1 MIFKELGLLNFGKF
15 EDKKIELQDGIN
27 LIYGVNEGGKSTIT
41 NFIDGIFY
49 GFSRDSLARK
59 VRDEL
64 FEKSRPWTSNLYR
77 GYIILNDGE
86 EDYRISRDFD
96 KDEVSILNLNT
107 GEDLSNDE
115 RNFLYSRISQP
126 GVIFFELNRKIYK
139 SSFYLEQRLSQLES
153 DASDELQARINN
165 FSISEDE
172 NLDLTKVIEK
182 MEEDLYNLG
191 TKRRKSSEI
200 GRLSDELDKI
210 SKDKANFISLKET
223 YKNSIEN
230 YKLSKDKLKN
240 LEYKLKGRKL
250 FELETL
256 KAKLKECQTNDSNG
270 ENDYKLSELERAIE
284 INKELGIYS
293 SRLDDL
299 LSTEQENFEV
309 DLDLE
314 EDYKRYKEINREI
327 QVLNENNYS
336 KEMEIISWDIK
347 NLEREI
353 FKYILKFMSSM
364 IIGGAVIFIS
374 LYFKKYLISI
384 VSILFFTYSYFRIV
398 KFRENKDLLNRLK
411 NKYQDYRIKS
421 QEKTLIKKE
430 FDKEILEILNKYGA
444 RDKKELSELFDS
456 KLQENFK
463 NISRN
468 EYTREL
474 MEKNSLEIE
483 DTKKKI
489 LEHEEDLENIFNK
502 YGVQNIKDLKTLF
515 HYKKDDNRISEYK
528 YRIEKLEKENLSGD
542 LYKEENIEEIQ
553 EKIDK
558 EKNNI
563 LNLEGSLKTLDES
576 LEKLRVLDERSCEIT
591 EKLEKLEYKKELL
604 ELSIEKMEDFVKS
617 KRKNTLP
624 LLKKEISQYLSS
636 MTHGKYEEILIDD
649 TFGIRVYDKDIEDY
663 VDLDSLSMGTIDQI
677 YLAFR
682 LSISKI
688 ISDKEIPLVLDS
700 HFDSYD
706 DKRLK
711 ESLKMLESQQQV
723 LIFTS
728 TNREKE
734 ILDKNNMTYKLIKI
748 WGVYDIRNWRSSL
761 RLHTRKTHEYFW
773 RQLGKSWRK
782 NNWKLEKSRK
792 RRWLSSFARRYFLG
806 S

>member
-64 FEKSRPWTSNLYR
+64 FEKSRPWSSNLYR

-115 RNFLYSRISQP
+115 RNFLYSRIPQP

-139 SSFYLEQRLSQLES
+139 SSFYLGQRLSQLED
-153 DASDELQARINN
+153 DASDELKTRINN

-200 GRLSDELDKI
+200 GRFYDELEKI
-210 SKDKANFISLKET
+210 SKDKANFISFKET
-223 YKNSIEN
+223 YKNSIED

-250 FELETL
+250 FEIETL
-256 KAKLKECQTNDSNG
+256 KAKLKECQTNESNG

-299 LSTEQENFEV
+299 LSTEQKNFEV

-398 KFRENKDLLNRLK
+398 KFRENKDLLNRLN

-430 FDKEILEILNKYGA
+430 FDKEISEILNKYGA

-502 YGVQNIKDLKTLF
+502 YGVQNIKGLKTLF

-617 KRKNTLP
+617 KRKNTFP
-624 LLKKEISQYLSS
+624 LLKKEISQYLSC

-649 TFGIRVYDKDIEDY
+649 TFGIRVYDKDIEDF
-663 VDLDSLSMGTIDQI
+663 VDLDSLSLGTIDQI

-700 HFDSYD
+700 HFDAYD

-734 ILDKNNMTYKLIKI
+734 ILDKNNMAYNLIKI

-761 RLHTRKTHEYFW
+761 RLHKRKTHEYFW
-773 RQLGKSWRK
+773 R
-782 NNWKLEKSRK
+782 
-792 RRWLSSFARRYFLG
+792 
-806 S
+806 

>member
-64 FEKSRPWTSNLYR
+64 FEKSRPWSSNLYR

-115 RNFLYSRISQP
+115 RNFLYSRIPQP

-139 SSFYLEQRLSQLES
+139 SSFYLGQRLSQLED
-153 DASDELQARINN
+153 DASDELQTRINN

-200 GRLSDELDKI
+200 GRFYDELEKI

-223 YKNSIEN
+223 YKNSIED

-256 KAKLKECQTNDSNG
+256 KAKLKECQTNESNG

-314 EDYKRYKEINREI
+314 GDYKRYKEINREI

-353 FKYILKFMSSM
+353 FKYILKFMSS
-364 IIGGAVIFIS
+364 IIVGGAVIFIS
-374 LYFKKYLISI
+374 LYFKKYFISI

-398 KFRENKDLLNRLK
+398 KFMENKDLLNRLK

-430 FDKEILEILNKYGA
+430 FDKEISEILNKYGA

-456 KLQENFK
+456 KLEENFK

-489 LEHEEDLENIFNK
+489 LEHEEDLKNIFNK

-515 HYKKDDNRISEYK
+515 HYKKDDNRVSEYK

-542 LYKEENIEEIQ
+542 LYKEENIEVIQ

-576 LEKLRVLDERSCEIT
+576 LEKLRVLDERSCELT

-617 KRKNTLP
+617 KRKDTLP

-706 DKRLK
+706 DKRLS

-728 TNREKE
+728 TKREKE

-761 RLHTRKTHEYFW
+761 RLHKRKTHEYFW
-773 RQLGKSWRK
+773 R
-782 NNWKLEKSRK
+782 
-792 RRWLSSFARRYFLG
+792 
-806 S
+806 

>member
-64 FEKSRPWTSNLYR
+64 FEKSRPWSSNLYR

-115 RNFLYSRISQP
+115 RNFLYSRIPQP

-139 SSFYLEQRLSQLES
+139 SSFYLGQRLSQLED
-153 DASDELQARINN
+153 DASDELKTRINN

-200 GRLSDELDKI
+200 GRFYDELEKI
-210 SKDKANFISLKET
+210 SKDKANFISFKET
-223 YKNSIEN
+223 YKNSIED

-256 KAKLKECQTNDSNG
+256 KAKLKECQTNESNG

-299 LSTEQENFEV
+299 LSTEQKNFEV

-384 VSILFFTYSYFRIV
+384 GSILFFTYSYFRIV

-430 FDKEILEILNKYGA
+430 FDKEISEILNKYGA

-489 LEHEEDLENIFNK
+489 LEHEENLENIFNK
-502 YGVQNIKDLKTLF
+502 YGVQNIKGLKTLF

-617 KRKNTLP
+617 KRKNTFP
-624 LLKKEISQYLSS
+624 LLKKEISQYLSC

-649 TFGIRVYDKDIEDY
+649 TFGIRVYDKDIEDF
-663 VDLDSLSMGTIDQI
+663 VDLDSLSLGTIDQI

-700 HFDSYD
+700 HFDAYD

-734 ILDKNNMTYKLIKI
+734 ILDKNNMAYNLIKI

-761 RLHTRKTHEYFW
+761 RLHKRKTHEYFW
-773 RQLGKSWRK
+773 R
-782 NNWKLEKSRK
+782 
-792 RRWLSSFARRYFLG
+792 
-806 S
+806 

>member
-115 RNFLYSRISQP
+115 RNFLYSRIPQP

-139 SSFYLEQRLSQLES
+139 SSFYLGQRLSHLES
-153 DASDELQARINN
+153 DASDELKTRINN
-165 FSISEDE
+165 FSVSEDE
-172 NLDLTKVIEK
+172 NLDLNKVIEK

-200 GRLSDELDKI
+200 GRFYDELEKI

-223 YKNSIEN
+223 YKNSIED
-230 YKLSKDKLKN
+230 YKLSKEKLKN

-250 FELETL
+250 FELEIL
-256 KAKLKECQTNDSNG
+256 KAKLKECQTNESNG

-314 EDYKRYKEINREI
+314 EDYKMYKEINREI

-374 LYFKKYLISI
+374 LHFKKYLISI

-430 FDKEILEILNKYGA
+430 FDKEISEILNKYGA
-444 RDKKELSELFDS
+444 RDKKELSELFDL

-463 NISRN
+463 NISKN

-474 MEKNSLEIE
+474 MKKNSLEIE

-528 YRIEKLEKENLSGD
+528 YRIEKLEKENLSGE

-576 LEKLRVLDERSCEIT
+576 LEKLRVLDERSCELT

-624 LLKKEISQYLSS
+624 LLKKEISQYLSY

-748 WGVYDIRNWRSSL
+748 
-761 RLHTRKTHEYFW
+761 
-773 RQLGKSWRK
+773 
-782 NNWKLEKSRK
+782 
-792 RRWLSSFARRYFLG
+792 
-806 S
+806 

>member
-41 NFIDGIFY
+41 SFIDGIFY

-115 RNFLYSRISQP
+115 RNFLYSRIPQP

-139 SSFYLEQRLSQLES
+139 TSFYLGQRLSQLED

-256 KAKLKECQTNDSNG
+256 KAKLKECQTNESNG

-682 LSISKI
+682 ISISKI

-734 ILDKNNMTYKLIKI
+734 ILDKNNMTYNLIKI
-748 WGVYDIRNWRSSL
+748 
-761 RLHTRKTHEYFW
+761 
-773 RQLGKSWRK
+773 
-782 NNWKLEKSRK
+782 
-792 RRWLSSFARRYFLG
+792 
-806 S
+806 

>member
-115 RNFLYSRISQP
+115 RNFLYSRIPQP

-139 SSFYLEQRLSQLES
+139 SSFYLGQRLSHLES
-153 DASDELQARINN
+153 DASDELKTRINN
-165 FSISEDE
+165 FSVSEDE
-172 NLDLTKVIEK
+172 NLDLNKVIEK

-200 GRLSDELDKI
+200 GRFYDELEKI

-223 YKNSIEN
+223 YKNSIED
-230 YKLSKDKLKN
+230 YKLSKEKLKN
-240 LEYKLKGRKL
+240 IEYKLKGRKL
-250 FELETL
+250 FELEIL
-256 KAKLKECQTNDSNG
+256 KAKLKECQTNESNG

-314 EDYKRYKEINREI
+314 EDYKMYKEINREI

-374 LYFKKYLISI
+374 LHFKKYLISI

-430 FDKEILEILNKYGA
+430 FDKEISEILNKYGA
-444 RDKKELSELFDS
+444 RDKKELSELFDL

-463 NISRN
+463 NISKN

-474 MEKNSLEIE
+474 MKKNSLEIE

-528 YRIEKLEKENLSGD
+528 YRIEKLEKENLSGE

-576 LEKLRVLDERSCEIT
+576 LEKLRVLDERSCELT

-624 LLKKEISQYLSS
+624 LLKKEISQYLSC

-761 RLHTRKTHEYFW
+761 RLHKRKTHEYFW
-773 RQLGKSWRK
+773 R
-782 NNWKLEKSRK
+782 
-792 RRWLSSFARRYFLG
+792 
-806 S
+806 

>member
-1 MIFKELGLLNFGKF
+1 MMFKELGLLNFGKF

-115 RNFLYSRISQP
+115 RNFLYSRIPQP

-139 SSFYLEQRLSQLES
+139 SSFYLGQRLSQLED

-200 GRLSDELDKI
+200 GRFYDELEKI
-210 SKDKANFISLKET
+210 SKNKANFISLKET
-223 YKNSIEN
+223 YKNSIED

-256 KAKLKECQTNDSNG
+256 KAKLKECQTNESNG

-299 LSTEQENFEV
+299 LSNEQENFEV

-430 FDKEILEILNKYGA
+430 FDKEISEILNKYGA

-489 LEHEEDLENIFNK
+489 IEHEEDLENIFNK

-528 YRIEKLEKENLSGD
+528 YRIEKLEKENLSGE

-576 LEKLRVLDERSCEIT
+576 LEKLRVLDERSCELT

-617 KRKNTLP
+617 KRKDTLP

-636 MTHGKYEEILIDD
+636 MTNGKYEEILIDD

-663 VDLDSLSMGTIDQI
+663 VDLDSLSIGTIDQI

-748 WGVYDIRNWRSSL
+748 
-761 RLHTRKTHEYFW
+761 
-773 RQLGKSWRK
+773 
-782 NNWKLEKSRK
+782 
-792 RRWLSSFARRYFLG
+792 
-806 S
+806 

>member
-41 NFIDGIFY
+41 NFIDGVLY

-77 GYIILNDGE
+77 GYIILNDSE

-115 RNFLYSRISQP
+115 RNFLYSRIPQP

-139 SSFYLEQRLSQLES
+139 SSFYLGQRLSQLED
-153 DASDELQARINN
+153 DASDELKTRINN

-200 GRLSDELDKI
+200 GRFYDELEKI
-210 SKDKANFISLKET
+210 SKNKANFISLKET
-223 YKNSIEN
+223 YKNSIED

-256 KAKLKECQTNDSNG
+256 KAKLKECQTNESNG

-353 FKYILKFMSSM
+353 FKYVLKFMSSM

-384 VSILFFTYSYFRIV
+384 LSILFFTYSYFRIV

-430 FDKEILEILNKYGA
+430 FDKEISEILNKYGA

-463 NISRN
+463 NISKN
-468 EYTREL
+468 EYTKEL

-489 LEHEEDLENIFNK
+489 FEHEEDLENIFNK

-528 YRIEKLEKENLSGD
+528 YRIEKLEKENLSGE

-576 LEKLRVLDERSCEIT
+576 LEKLRVLDERSCELT

-624 LLKKEISQYLSS
+624 LLKKKISQYLSC

-728 TNREKE
+728 TNREIE
-734 ILDKNNMTYKLIKI
+734 ILDKNNMTYNLIKI
-748 WGVYDIRNWRSSL
+748 
-761 RLHTRKTHEYFW
+761 
-773 RQLGKSWRK
+773 
-782 NNWKLEKSRK
+782 
-792 RRWLSSFARRYFLG
+792 
-806 S
+806 

>member
-27 LIYGVNEGGKSTIT
+27 LIYGLNEGGKSTIT

-107 GEDLSNDE
+107 GEDLSKDE
-115 RNFLYSRISQP
+115 RNFLYSRIPQP

-139 SSFYLEQRLSQLES
+139 SSFYLGQRLSQLES
-153 DASDELQARINN
+153 DASDELKTRINN
-165 FSISEDE
+165 FSVSEDE
-172 NLDLTKVIEK
+172 NLDLNKVIEK

-200 GRLSDELDKI
+200 GRFYDELEKI

-223 YKNSIEN
+223 YKNSIED

-256 KAKLKECQTNDSNG
+256 KAKLKECQTNESNG

-430 FDKEILEILNKYGA
+430 FDKEISEILNKYGA

-502 YGVQNIKDLKTLF
+502 YGVQNIKDLKILF

-542 LYKEENIEEIQ
+542 LYKEENIGVIQ

-563 LNLEGSLKTLDES
+563 LNLEGSLKTLEES

-624 LLKKEISQYLSS
+624 LLKKEISQYLSC
-636 MTHGKYEEILIDD
+636 MTHEKYEEILIDD

-706 DKRLK
+706 DKRLS

-734 ILDKNNMTYKLIKI
+734 ILDKNNMTYNLIKI
-748 WGVYDIRNWRSSL
+748 
-761 RLHTRKTHEYFW
+761 
-773 RQLGKSWRK
+773 
-782 NNWKLEKSRK
+782 
-792 RRWLSSFARRYFLG
+792 
-806 S
+806 

>member
-107 GEDLSNDE
+107 GEDLSKDE
-115 RNFLYSRISQP
+115 RNFLYSRIPQP

-139 SSFYLEQRLSQLES
+139 SSFYLGQRLSQFED

-200 GRLSDELDKI
+200 GRLYDELEKI

-223 YKNSIEN
+223 YKNSIED

-256 KAKLKECQTNDSNG
+256 KAKLKECQTNESKG

-374 LYFKKYLISI
+374 LYFKKYFISI

-430 FDKEILEILNKYGA
+430 FDKEISEILNKYGA
-444 RDKKELSELFDS
+444 RDKKELNELFDS

-468 EYTREL
+468 EYTKEL

-515 HYKKDDNRISEYK
+515 HYKKDNNRISEYK
-528 YRIEKLEKENLSGD
+528 YRIEKLEKENLSGN

-563 LNLEGSLKTLDES
+563 LNLEGSLKTLEES
-576 LEKLRVLDERSCEIT
+576 LEKLRILDERSCELT

-617 KRKNTLP
+617 KRKDTLP

-636 MTHGKYEEILIDD
+636 MTYGKYEEILIDD

-706 DKRLK
+706 DKRLS
-711 ESLKMLESQQQV
+711 ESVKMLESQQQV

-728 TNREKE
+728 TKREKE
-734 ILDKNNMTYKLIKI
+734 ILDKNNMTYNLIKI
-748 WGVYDIRNWRSSL
+748 
-761 RLHTRKTHEYFW
+761 
-773 RQLGKSWRK
+773 
-782 NNWKLEKSRK
+782 
-792 RRWLSSFARRYFLG
+792 
-806 S
+806 

>member
-41 NFIDGIFY
+41 NFIDGVLY

-77 GYIILNDGE
+77 GYIILNDSE

-115 RNFLYSRISQP
+115 RNFLYSRIPQP

-139 SSFYLEQRLSQLES
+139 SSFYLGQRLSQLED

-200 GRLSDELDKI
+200 GRFYDELEKI
-210 SKDKANFISLKET
+210 SKNKANFISLKET
-223 YKNSIEN
+223 YKNSIED

-256 KAKLKECQTNDSNG
+256 KAKLKECQTNESNG

-353 FKYILKFMSSM
+353 FKYVLKFMSSM

-430 FDKEILEILNKYGA
+430 FDKEISEILNKYGA

-468 EYTREL
+468 EYTKEL

-576 LEKLRVLDERSCEIT
+576 LEKLRVLDERSCELT

-624 LLKKEISQYLSS
+624 LLKKEISQYLSC

-728 TNREKE
+728 TNREIE
-734 ILDKNNMTYKLIKI
+734 ILDKNNMTYNLIKI
-748 WGVYDIRNWRSSL
+748 
-761 RLHTRKTHEYFW
+761 
-773 RQLGKSWRK
+773 
-782 NNWKLEKSRK
+782 
-792 RRWLSSFARRYFLG
+792 
-806 S
+806 

>member
-1 MIFKELGLLNFGKF
+1 MIFKELRLLNFGKF

-115 RNFLYSRISQP
+115 RNFLYSRIPQP

-139 SSFYLEQRLSQLES
+139 SSFYLGQRLSHLES
-153 DASDELQARINN
+153 DASDELKTRINN
-165 FSISEDE
+165 FSVSEDE
-172 NLDLTKVIEK
+172 NLDLNKVIEK

-200 GRLSDELDKI
+200 GRFYDELEKI

-223 YKNSIEN
+223 YKNSIED
-230 YKLSKDKLKN
+230 YKLSKEKLKN

-250 FELETL
+250 FELEIL
-256 KAKLKECQTNDSNG
+256 KAKLKECQTNESNG

-314 EDYKRYKEINREI
+314 EDYKMYKEINREI

-374 LYFKKYLISI
+374 LHFKKYLISI

-430 FDKEILEILNKYGA
+430 FDKEISEILNKYGA
-444 RDKKELSELFDS
+444 RDKKELSELFDL

-463 NISRN
+463 NISKN

-474 MEKNSLEIE
+474 MKKNSLEIE

-528 YRIEKLEKENLSGD
+528 YRIEKLEKENLSGE

-576 LEKLRVLDERSCEIT
+576 LEKLRVLDERSCELT

-624 LLKKEISQYLSS
+624 LLKKEISQYLSC

-663 VDLDSLSMGTIDQI
+663 VDLDSLSIGTIDQI

-748 WGVYDIRNWRSSL
+748 
-761 RLHTRKTHEYFW
+761 
-773 RQLGKSWRK
+773 
-782 NNWKLEKSRK
+782 
-792 RRWLSSFARRYFLG
+792 
-806 S
+806 

>member
-64 FEKSRPWTSNLYR
+64 FEKSRPWSSNLYR

-115 RNFLYSRISQP
+115 RNFLYSRIPQP

-139 SSFYLEQRLSQLES
+139 SSFYLGQRLSQLED

-200 GRLSDELDKI
+200 GRFYDELEKI
-210 SKDKANFISLKET
+210 SKDKANFISFKET
-223 YKNSIEN
+223 YKNSIED

-256 KAKLKECQTNDSNG
+256 KAKLKECQTNESNG

-430 FDKEILEILNKYGA
+430 FDKEISEILNKYGA

-617 KRKNTLP
+617 KRKNTFP
-624 LLKKEISQYLSS
+624 LLKKEISQYLSC

-649 TFGIRVYDKDIEDY
+649 TFGIRVYDKDIEDF
-663 VDLDSLSMGTIDQI
+663 VDLDSLSLGTIDQI

-700 HFDSYD
+700 HFDAYD

-734 ILDKNNMTYKLIKI
+734 ILDKNNMAYNLIKI
-748 WGVYDIRNWRSSL
+748 
-761 RLHTRKTHEYFW
+761 
-773 RQLGKSWRK
+773 
-782 NNWKLEKSRK
+782 
-792 RRWLSSFARRYFLG
+792 
-806 S
+806 

>member
-41 NFIDGIFY
+41 NFIDGVLY

-115 RNFLYSRISQP
+115 RNFLYSRIPQP

-139 SSFYLEQRLSQLES
+139 SSFYLGQRLSQLES

-172 NLDLTKVIEK
+172 NLDLNKVIEK

-200 GRLSDELDKI
+200 GRFYDELEKI
-210 SKDKANFISLKET
+210 SKNKANFISLKET
-223 YKNSIEN
+223 YKNSIED
-230 YKLSKDKLKN
+230 YKFSKDKLKN

-256 KAKLKECQTNDSNG
+256 KAKLKECQTNESNG

-430 FDKEILEILNKYGA
+430 FDKEISEILNKYGA

-663 VDLDSLSMGTIDQI
+663 VDLDSLSIGTIDQI

-748 WGVYDIRNWRSSL
+748 
-761 RLHTRKTHEYFW
+761 
-773 RQLGKSWRK
+773 
-782 NNWKLEKSRK
+782 
-792 RRWLSSFARRYFLG
+792 
-806 S
+806 

>member
-115 RNFLYSRISQP
+115 RNFLYSRIPQP

-139 SSFYLEQRLSQLES
+139 SSFYLGQRLSHLES
-153 DASDELQARINN
+153 DASDELKTRINN
-165 FSISEDE
+165 FSVSEDE
-172 NLDLTKVIEK
+172 NLDLNKVIEK

-200 GRLSDELDKI
+200 GRFYDELEKI

-223 YKNSIEN
+223 YKNSIED
-230 YKLSKDKLKN
+230 YKLSKEKLKN

-250 FELETL
+250 FELEIL
-256 KAKLKECQTNDSNG
+256 KAKLKECQTNESNG

-314 EDYKRYKEINREI
+314 EDYKMYKEINREI

-374 LYFKKYLISI
+374 LHFKKYLISI

-430 FDKEILEILNKYGA
+430 FDKEISEILNKYGA
-444 RDKKELSELFDS
+444 RDKKELSELFDL

-463 NISRN
+463 NISKN

-474 MEKNSLEIE
+474 MKKNSLEIE

-528 YRIEKLEKENLSGD
+528 YRIEKLEKENLSGE

-576 LEKLRVLDERSCEIT
+576 LEKLRVLDERSCELT

-624 LLKKEISQYLSS
+624 LLKKEISQYLSC

-728 TNREKE
+728 TNREIE
-734 ILDKNNMTYKLIKI
+734 ILDKNNMTYNLIKI

-761 RLHTRKTHEYFW
+761 RLHKRKTHEYFW
-773 RQLGKSWRK
+773 R
-782 NNWKLEKSRK
+782 
-792 RRWLSSFARRYFLG
+792 
-806 S
+806 

>member
-115 RNFLYSRISQP
+115 RNFLYSRIPQP

-139 SSFYLEQRLSQLES
+139 SSFYLGQRLSQLED

-200 GRLSDELDKI
+200 GRFYDELEKI

-223 YKNSIEN
+223 YKNSIED

-250 FELETL
+250 FEIETL
-256 KAKLKECQTNDSNG
+256 KANLKECQTNESNG

-314 EDYKRYKEINREI
+314 EDYKRYREINREI

-364 IIGGAVIFIS
+364 IFGGAVIFIS

-384 VSILFFTYSYFRIV
+384 VSILFFTYSYFRII

-430 FDKEILEILNKYGA
+430 FDKEISEILNKYGA

-761 RLHTRKTHEYFW
+761 RLHKRKTHEYFW
-773 RQLGKSWRK
+773 R
-782 NNWKLEKSRK
+782 
-792 RRWLSSFARRYFLG
+792 
-806 S
+806 

>member
-115 RNFLYSRISQP
+115 RNFLYSRIPQP

-139 SSFYLEQRLSQLES
+139 SSFYLGQRLSQLES

-165 FSISEDE
+165 FSVSEDE
-172 NLDLTKVIEK
+172 NLDLNKVIEK

-210 SKDKANFISLKET
+210 SKERSNFISLKET
-223 YKNSIEN
+223 YKNSIED

-240 LEYKLKGRKL
+240 LEYKLKGRKV

-256 KAKLKECQTNDSNG
+256 KAKLKECQTNESNG

-374 LYFKKYLISI
+374 LYFKKYFISI

-430 FDKEILEILNKYGA
+430 FDKEISEILNKYGA

-468 EYTREL
+468 EYTKEL

-483 DTKKKI
+483 DTKKRI

-542 LYKEENIEEIQ
+542 LYKEENIEVIQ

-576 LEKLRVLDERSCEIT
+576 LEKLRVLDEKSCEIT

-636 MTHGKYEEILIDD
+636 MTHEKYEEILIDD

-706 DKRLK
+706 DKRLS

-734 ILDKNNMTYKLIKI
+734 ILDKNNMTYNLIKI
-748 WGVYDIRNWRSSL
+748 
-761 RLHTRKTHEYFW
+761 
-773 RQLGKSWRK
+773 
-782 NNWKLEKSRK
+782 
-792 RRWLSSFARRYFLG
+792 
-806 S
+806 

>member
-115 RNFLYSRISQP
+115 RNFLYSRIPQP

-139 SSFYLEQRLSQLES
+139 SSFYLGQRLSHLES
-153 DASDELQARINN
+153 DASDELKTRINN
-165 FSISEDE
+165 FSVSEDE
-172 NLDLTKVIEK
+172 NLDLNKVIEK

-200 GRLSDELDKI
+200 GRFYDELEKI

-223 YKNSIEN
+223 YKNSIED
-230 YKLSKDKLKN
+230 YKLSKEKLKN

-250 FELETL
+250 FELEIL
-256 KAKLKECQTNDSNG
+256 KAKLKECQTNESNG

-314 EDYKRYKEINREI
+314 EDYKMYKEINREI

-374 LYFKKYLISI
+374 LHFKKYLISI

-430 FDKEILEILNKYGA
+430 FDKEISEILNKYGA
-444 RDKKELSELFDS
+444 RDKKELSELFDL

-463 NISRN
+463 NISKN

-474 MEKNSLEIE
+474 MKKNSLEIE

-528 YRIEKLEKENLSGD
+528 YRIEKLEKENLSGE

-576 LEKLRVLDERSCEIT
+576 LEKLRVLDERSCELT

-624 LLKKEISQYLSS
+624 LLKKEISQYLSC

-761 RLHTRKTHEYFW
+761 RLHKRKTHEYFW
-773 RQLGKSWRK
+773 R
-782 NNWKLEKSRK
+782 
-792 RRWLSSFARRYFLG
+792 
-806 S
+806 

>member
-41 NFIDGIFY
+41 YFIDGIFY

-96 KDEVSILNLNT
+96 KDEVSILNLST

-115 RNFLYSRISQP
+115 RNFLYSRIPQP

-139 SSFYLEQRLSQLES
+139 SSFYLGQRLSQLES
-153 DASDELQARINN
+153 DASDELKTRINN

-172 NLDLTKVIEK
+172 NLDLNKVIEK

-200 GRLSDELDKI
+200 GRFYDELEKI

-223 YKNSIEN
+223 YKNSIED
-230 YKLSKDKLKN
+230 YKLSKEKLKN

-256 KAKLKECQTNDSNG
+256 KAKLKECQNNESNG
-270 ENDYKLSELERAIE
+270 EKDYKLSELERAIE

-421 QEKTLIKKE
+421 QEKTLIKKK
-430 FDKEILEILNKYGA
+430 FDKEISEILNKFGA

-468 EYTREL
+468 EYTKEL

-563 LNLEGSLKTLDES
+563 LNLEGSLKTLEES
-576 LEKLRVLDERSCEIT
+576 LEKLRVLDERSCELT

-624 LLKKEISQYLSS
+624 LLKKEISQYLSC

-761 RLHTRKTHEYFW
+761 RLHKRKTHEYFW
-773 RQLGKSWRK
+773 R
-782 NNWKLEKSRK
+782 
-792 RRWLSSFARRYFLG
+792 
-806 S
+806 

>member
-1 MIFKELGLLNFGKF
+1 MMFKELGLLNFGKF

-77 GYIILNDGE
+77 GYIILKDGE

-115 RNFLYSRISQP
+115 RNFLYSRIPQP

-139 SSFYLEQRLSQLES
+139 SSFYLGQRLSQLED
-153 DASDELQARINN
+153 DASDELQVRINN

-200 GRLSDELDKI
+200 GRFYDELEKI

-223 YKNSIEN
+223 YKNSIED

-256 KAKLKECQTNDSNG
+256 KAKLKECQTNESNG

-384 VSILFFTYSYFRIV
+384 LSILFFTYSYFRIV

-430 FDKEILEILNKYGA
+430 FDKEISEILNKYGA

-468 EYTREL
+468 EYTKEL

-528 YRIEKLEKENLSGD
+528 YRIEKLEKENLSGE

-576 LEKLRVLDERSCEIT
+576 LEKLRVLDERSCELT

-624 LLKKEISQYLSS
+624 LLKKEISQYLSC

-706 DKRLK
+706 YKRLK
-711 ESLKMLESQQQV
+711 ESLKILESQQQV

-748 WGVYDIRNWRSSL
+748 
-761 RLHTRKTHEYFW
+761 
-773 RQLGKSWRK
+773 
-782 NNWKLEKSRK
+782 
-792 RRWLSSFARRYFLG
+792 
-806 S
+806 

>member
-64 FEKSRPWTSNLYR
+64 FEKSRPWSSNLYR

-115 RNFLYSRISQP
+115 RNFLYSRIPQP

-139 SSFYLEQRLSQLES
+139 SSFYLGQRLSQLED
-153 DASDELQARINN
+153 DASDELKTRINN

-200 GRLSDELDKI
+200 GRFYDELEKI
-210 SKDKANFISLKET
+210 SKDKANFISFKET
-223 YKNSIEN
+223 YKNSIED

-250 FELETL
+250 FEIETL
-256 KAKLKECQTNDSNG
+256 KAKLKECQTNESNG

-299 LSTEQENFEV
+299 LSTEQKNFEV

-430 FDKEILEILNKYGA
+430 FDKEISEILNKYGA

-528 YRIEKLEKENLSGD
+528 YRIEKLEKENLSGE

-576 LEKLRVLDERSCEIT
+576 LEKLRVLDERSCELT

-624 LLKKEISQYLSS
+624 LLKKEISQYLSC

-649 TFGIRVYDKDIEDY
+649 TFGIRVYDKDIEDF
-663 VDLDSLSMGTIDQI
+663 VDLDSLSLGTIDQI

-706 DKRLK
+706 YKRLK
-711 ESLKMLESQQQV
+711 ESLKILESQQQV

-761 RLHTRKTHEYFW
+761 RLHKRKTHEYFW
-773 RQLGKSWRK
+773 R
-782 NNWKLEKSRK
+782 
-792 RRWLSSFARRYFLG
+792 
-806 S
+806 

>member
-115 RNFLYSRISQP
+115 RNFLYSRIPQP

-139 SSFYLEQRLSQLES
+139 SSFYLGQRLSHLES
-153 DASDELQARINN
+153 DASDELKTRINN
-165 FSISEDE
+165 FSVSEDE
-172 NLDLTKVIEK
+172 NLDLNKVIEK

-200 GRLSDELDKI
+200 GRFYDELEKI

-223 YKNSIEN
+223 YKNSIED
-230 YKLSKDKLKN
+230 YKLSKEKLKN

-250 FELETL
+250 FELEIL
-256 KAKLKECQTNDSNG
+256 KAKLKECQTNESNG

-314 EDYKRYKEINREI
+314 EDYKMYKEINREI

-374 LYFKKYLISI
+374 LHFKKYLISI

-430 FDKEILEILNKYGA
+430 FDKEISEILNKYGA
-444 RDKKELSELFDS
+444 RDKKELSELFDL

-463 NISRN
+463 NISGG

-474 MEKNSLEIE
+474 MKKNSLEIE

-528 YRIEKLEKENLSGD
+528 YRIEKLEKENLSGE

-576 LEKLRVLDERSCEIT
+576 LEKLRVLDERSCELT

-624 LLKKEISQYLSS
+624 LLKKEISQYLSC

-761 RLHTRKTHEYFW
+761 RLHKRKTHEYFW
-773 RQLGKSWRK
+773 R
-782 NNWKLEKSRK
+782 
-792 RRWLSSFARRYFLG
+792 
-806 S
+806 

>member
-64 FEKSRPWTSNLYR
+64 FEKSRPWSSNLYR

-115 RNFLYSRISQP
+115 RNFLYSRIPQP

-139 SSFYLEQRLSQLES
+139 SSFYLGQRLSQLED

-200 GRLSDELDKI
+200 GRFYDELEKI
-210 SKDKANFISLKET
+210 SKDKANFISFKET
-223 YKNSIEN
+223 YKNSIED

-256 KAKLKECQTNDSNG
+256 KAKLKECQTNESNG

-430 FDKEILEILNKYGA
+430 FDKEISEILNKYGA

-617 KRKNTLP
+617 KRKNTFP
-624 LLKKEISQYLSS
+624 LLKKEISQYLSC

-649 TFGIRVYDKDIEDY
+649 TFGIRVYDKDIEDF
-663 VDLDSLSMGTIDQI
+663 VDLDSLSLGTIDQI

-700 HFDSYD
+700 HFDAYD

-734 ILDKNNMTYKLIKI
+734 ILDKNNMAYNLIKI

-761 RLHTRKTHEYFW
+761 RLHKRKTHEYFW
-773 RQLGKSWRK
+773 R
-782 NNWKLEKSRK
+782 
-792 RRWLSSFARRYFLG
+792 
-806 S
+806 

>member
-64 FEKSRPWTSNLYR
+64 FEKSRPWSSNLYR

-115 RNFLYSRISQP
+115 RNFLYSRIPQP

-139 SSFYLEQRLSQLES
+139 SSFYLGQRLSHLES
-153 DASDELQARINN
+153 DASDELKTRINN
-165 FSISEDE
+165 FSVSEDE
-172 NLDLTKVIEK
+172 NLDLNKVIEK

-200 GRLSDELDKI
+200 GRFYDELEKI

-223 YKNSIEN
+223 YKNSIED
-230 YKLSKDKLKN
+230 YKLSKEKLKN

-250 FELETL
+250 FELEIL
-256 KAKLKECQTNDSNG
+256 KAKLKECQTNESNG

-314 EDYKRYKEINREI
+314 EDYKMYKEINREI

-374 LYFKKYLISI
+374 LHFKKYLISI

-430 FDKEILEILNKYGA
+430 FDKEISEILNKYGA
-444 RDKKELSELFDS
+444 RDKKELSELFDL

-463 NISRN
+463 NISKN

-474 MEKNSLEIE
+474 MKKNSLEIE

-528 YRIEKLEKENLSGD
+528 YRIEKLEKENLSGE

-576 LEKLRVLDERSCEIT
+576 LEKLRVLDERSCELT

-624 LLKKEISQYLSS
+624 LLKKEISQYLSC

-748 WGVYDIRNWRSSL
+748 
-761 RLHTRKTHEYFW
+761 
-773 RQLGKSWRK
+773 
-782 NNWKLEKSRK
+782 
-792 RRWLSSFARRYFLG
+792 
-806 S
+806 

>member
-77 GYIILNDGE
+77 GYIILNNGE

-115 RNFLYSRISQP
+115 RNFLYSRIPQP

-139 SSFYLEQRLSQLES
+139 SSFYLGQRLSQLES
-153 DASDELQARINN
+153 DASDELKTRINN
-165 FSISEDE
+165 FSVSEDE
-172 NLDLTKVIEK
+172 NLDLNKVIEK

-200 GRLSDELDKI
+200 GRFYDELEKI
-210 SKDKANFISLKET
+210 SKNKANFISLKET
-223 YKNSIEN
+223 YKNSIED

-240 LEYKLKGRKL
+240 FEYKLKGRKL

-256 KAKLKECQTNDSNG
+256 KAKLKECQTNESNG

-374 LYFKKYLISI
+374 LYFKKYFISI

-430 FDKEILEILNKYGA
+430 FDKEISEILNKYGA

-468 EYTREL
+468 EYTKEL

-489 LEHEEDLENIFNK
+489 IEHEEDLENIFNK

-542 LYKEENIEEIQ
+542 LYKEETIEVIL

-604 ELSIEKMEDFVKS
+604 ELSIEKMEGFVKS

-624 LLKKEISQYLSS
+624 LLKKEISQYLSC

-761 RLHTRKTHEYFW
+761 RLHKRKTHEYFW
-773 RQLGKSWRK
+773 R
-782 NNWKLEKSRK
+782 
-792 RRWLSSFARRYFLG
+792 
-806 S
+806 

>member
-1 MIFKELGLLNFGKF
+1 MMFKELGLLNFGKF

-77 GYIILNDGE
+77 GYIILNNGE

-115 RNFLYSRISQP
+115 RNFLYSRIPQP

-139 SSFYLEQRLSQLES
+139 SSFYLGQRLSQLED

-200 GRLSDELDKI
+200 GRFYDELEKI
-210 SKDKANFISLKET
+210 SKNKANFISLKET
-223 YKNSIEN
+223 YKNSIED

-256 KAKLKECQTNDSNG
+256 KAKLKECQTNESNG

-299 LSTEQENFEV
+299 LSNEQENFEV

-430 FDKEILEILNKYGA
+430 FDKEISEILNKYGA

-468 EYTREL
+468 EYTKEL

-617 KRKNTLP
+617 KRKNTFP
-624 LLKKEISQYLSS
+624 LLKKEISQYLSC

-649 TFGIRVYDKDIEDY
+649 TFGIRVYDKDIEDF
-663 VDLDSLSMGTIDQI
+663 VDLDSLSLGTIDQI

-700 HFDSYD
+700 HFDAYD

-748 WGVYDIRNWRSSL
+748 
-761 RLHTRKTHEYFW
+761 
-773 RQLGKSWRK
+773 
-782 NNWKLEKSRK
+782 
-792 RRWLSSFARRYFLG
+792 
-806 S
+806 

>member
-77 GYIILNDGE
+77 GYIILKDGE
-86 EDYRISRDFD
+86 ESYRISRDFD

-115 RNFLYSRISQP
+115 RNFLYSRIPQP
-126 GVIFFELNRKIYK
+126 GVIFFELNRRIYK
-139 SSFYLEQRLSQLES
+139 SSFYLGQRLSQLED
-153 DASDELQARINN
+153 DASDELQTRINS

-200 GRLSDELDKI
+200 GRFYDKLGKI

-223 YKNSIEN
+223 YKNSIED

-256 KAKLKECQTNDSNG
+256 KANLKECQTNESNR

-336 KEMEIISWDIK
+336 KEIEIISWDIK

-430 FDKEILEILNKYGA
+430 FDKEISEILNKYGA

-468 EYTREL
+468 EYTKEL

-728 TNREKE
+728 TNREIE
-734 ILDKNNMTYKLIKI
+734 ILDKNNMTYNLIKI
-748 WGVYDIRNWRSSL
+748 
-761 RLHTRKTHEYFW
+761 
-773 RQLGKSWRK
+773 
-782 NNWKLEKSRK
+782 
-792 RRWLSSFARRYFLG
+792 
-806 S
+806 

>member
-77 GYIILNDGE
+77 GYIILEDGE

-96 KDEVSILNLNT
+96 KDEVSILNLNI

-115 RNFLYSRISQP
+115 RNFLYSRIPQP

-139 SSFYLEQRLSQLES
+139 SSFYLGQRLSQLED

-200 GRLSDELDKI
+200 GRFYDELEKI

-223 YKNSIEN
+223 YKNFIED

-256 KAKLKECQTNDSNG
+256 KAKLKECQTNESNG

-430 FDKEILEILNKYGA
+430 FDKEISEILNKYGA

-576 LEKLRVLDERSCEIT
+576 LEKLRVLDERSCELT

-604 ELSIEKMEDFVKS
+604 ELSIEKIEDFVKS

-624 LLKKEISQYLSS
+624 LLKKEISQYLSC

-734 ILDKNNMTYKLIKI
+734 ILDKNNMTYNLIKI

-761 RLHTRKTHEYFW
+761 RLHKRKTHEYFW
-773 RQLGKSWRK
+773 R
-782 NNWKLEKSRK
+782 
-792 RRWLSSFARRYFLG
+792 
-806 S
+806 

>member
-64 FEKSRPWTSNLYR
+64 FEKSRPWISNLYR

-115 RNFLYSRISQP
+115 RNFLYSRIPQP

-139 SSFYLEQRLSQLES
+139 SSFYIGQRLSQFED

-200 GRLSDELDKI
+200 GRLYDELEKI

-223 YKNSIEN
+223 YKNSIED

-256 KAKLKECQTNDSNG
+256 KAKLKECQTNESNG

-384 VSILFFTYSYFRIV
+384 VSILFFTYSHFRIV

-430 FDKEILEILNKYGA
+430 FDKEISEILNKYGA

-468 EYTREL
+468 EYTKEL

-502 YGVQNIKDLKTLF
+502 YGVQNIKDLKILF
-515 HYKKDDNRISEYK
+515 HYKKGDNRISEYK

-542 LYKEENIEEIQ
+542 LYKEENIGVIQ

-563 LNLEGSLKTLDES
+563 LNLEGSLKTLEES
-576 LEKLRVLDERSCEIT
+576 LEKLRVLDERSCEIS

-624 LLKKEISQYLSS
+624 LLKKEISQYLSC

-649 TFGIRVYDKDIEDY
+649 TFCIRVYDKDIEDY

-748 WGVYDIRNWRSSL
+748 
-761 RLHTRKTHEYFW
+761 
-773 RQLGKSWRK
+773 
-782 NNWKLEKSRK
+782 
-792 RRWLSSFARRYFLG
+792 
-806 S
+806 

>member
-64 FEKSRPWTSNLYR
+64 FEKSRPWNSNLYR
-77 GYIILNDGE
+77 GYIILKDGE

-115 RNFLYSRISQP
+115 RNFLYSRIPQP

-139 SSFYLEQRLSQLES
+139 SSFYLGQRLSQLES
-153 DASDELQARINN
+153 DASDELKTRINN

-182 MEEDLYNLG
+182 MQTDLYNLG

-210 SKDKANFISLKET
+210 SKERSNFISLKET
-223 YKNSIEN
+223 YKNSIED
-230 YKLSKDKLKN
+230 YKLSEDKLKN

-256 KAKLKECQTNDSNG
+256 KAKLKECQTNESNG

-430 FDKEILEILNKYGA
+430 FDKEISEILNKYGA

-483 DTKKKI
+483 MTKRKI
-489 LEHEEDLENIFNK
+489 LEYEENLQNIFNK
-502 YGVQNIKDLKTLF
+502 YEVENIKDLKALF
-515 HYKKDDNRISEYK
+515 QNKKDNNRASEYK
-528 YRIEKLEKENLSGD
+528 YRIKELEKENLSGD
-542 LYKEENIEEIQ
+542 LYREETIEEIQ

-563 LNLEGSLKTLDES
+563 LNLEGSLKTLEES
-576 LEKLRVLDERSCEIT
+576 LEKLRVLDERSFQLN
-591 EKLEKLEYKKELL
+591 EKLEKLEYKKEIL
-604 ELSIEKMEDFVKS
+604 ELSIGRMEDFVKS
-617 KRKNTLP
+617 KRKDTLP
-624 LLKKEISQYLSS
+624 LLKKEISKYLNS
-636 MTHGKYEEILIDD
+636 MTSGKYKEILIDD
-649 TFGIRVYDKDIEDY
+649 TFDIRVYDKDVDDY
-663 VDLDSLSMGTIDQI
+663 IDLDSLSMGTIDQI

-682 LSISKI
+682 FSISKI

-706 DKRLK
+706 DNRLK
-711 ESLKMLESQQQV
+711 ESLKMLESHQQV

-748 WGVYDIRNWRSSL
+748 
-761 RLHTRKTHEYFW
+761 
-773 RQLGKSWRK
+773 
-782 NNWKLEKSRK
+782 
-792 RRWLSSFARRYFLG
+792 
-806 S
+806 

>member
-59 VRDEL
+59 VRDEF

-107 GEDLSNDE
+107 GEDLSKDE
-115 RNFLYSRISQP
+115 RNFLYSRIPQP

-139 SSFYLEQRLSQLES
+139 SSFYIGQRLSQFED

-200 GRLSDELDKI
+200 GRFYDKLEKI

-223 YKNSIEN
+223 YKNSIED

-256 KAKLKECQTNDSNG
+256 KAKLKECQTNESKG

-384 VSILFFTYSYFRIV
+384 VSILLFTYSYFRIV

-421 QEKTLIKKE
+421 QEKTLKKKE
-430 FDKEILEILNKYGA
+430 FDKEISEILNKYGA

-468 EYTREL
+468 EYTKEL

-604 ELSIEKMEDFVKS
+604 ELSIEKMEGFVKS

-624 LLKKEISQYLSS
+624 LLKKEISQYLSC

-711 ESLKMLESQQQV
+711 ESLKILESQQQV

-734 ILDKNNMTYKLIKI
+734 ILDKNNMTYNLIKI
-748 WGVYDIRNWRSSL
+748 
-761 RLHTRKTHEYFW
+761 
-773 RQLGKSWRK
+773 
-782 NNWKLEKSRK
+782 
-792 RRWLSSFARRYFLG
+792 
-806 S
+806 

>member
-77 GYIILNDGE
+77 GYIILKDGE

-115 RNFLYSRISQP
+115 RNFLYSRIPQP

-139 SSFYLEQRLSQLES
+139 SSFYLRQRLSQLED
-153 DASDELQARINN
+153 DASDELQTRINN

-200 GRLSDELDKI
+200 GRFYDKLGKI

-223 YKNSIEN
+223 YKNSIED

-256 KAKLKECQTNDSNG
+256 KAKLKECQTNESNG

-314 EDYKRYKEINREI
+314 DDYKRYKEINREI

-336 KEMEIISWDIK
+336 KEMEIIS
-347 NLEREI
+347 
-353 FKYILKFMSSM
+353 
-364 IIGGAVIFIS
+364 
-374 LYFKKYLISI
+374 
-384 VSILFFTYSYFRIV
+384 
-398 KFRENKDLLNRLK
+398 
-411 NKYQDYRIKS
+411 
-421 QEKTLIKKE
+421 
-430 FDKEILEILNKYGA
+430 
-444 RDKKELSELFDS
+444 
-456 KLQENFK
+456 
-463 NISRN
+463 
-468 EYTREL
+468 
-474 MEKNSLEIE
+474 
-483 DTKKKI
+483 
-489 LEHEEDLENIFNK
+489 
-502 YGVQNIKDLKTLF
+502 
-515 HYKKDDNRISEYK
+515 
-528 YRIEKLEKENLSGD
+528 
-542 LYKEENIEEIQ
+542 
-553 EKIDK
+553 
-558 EKNNI
+558 
-563 LNLEGSLKTLDES
+563 
-576 LEKLRVLDERSCEIT
+576 
-591 EKLEKLEYKKELL
+591 
-604 ELSIEKMEDFVKS
+604 
-617 KRKNTLP
+617 
-624 LLKKEISQYLSS
+624 
-636 MTHGKYEEILIDD
+636 
-649 TFGIRVYDKDIEDY
+649 
-663 VDLDSLSMGTIDQI
+663 
-677 YLAFR
+677 
-682 LSISKI
+682 
-688 ISDKEIPLVLDS
+688 
-700 HFDSYD
+700 
-706 DKRLK
+706 
-711 ESLKMLESQQQV
+711 
-723 LIFTS
+723 
-728 TNREKE
+728 
-734 ILDKNNMTYKLIKI
+734 
-748 WGVYDIRNWRSSL
+748 
-761 RLHTRKTHEYFW
+761 
-773 RQLGKSWRK
+773 
-782 NNWKLEKSRK
+782 
-792 RRWLSSFARRYFLG
+792 
-806 S
+806 

>member
-41 NFIDGIFY
+41 NFIDGVLY

-64 FEKSRPWTSNLYR
+64 FEKSRPWTFNLYR
-77 GYIILNDGE
+77 GYIILNDSE

-115 RNFLYSRISQP
+115 RNFLYSRIPQP

-139 SSFYLEQRLSQLES
+139 SSFYLGQRLSQLED

-200 GRLSDELDKI
+200 GRFYDELEKI
-210 SKDKANFISLKET
+210 SKNKANFISLKET
-223 YKNSIEN
+223 YKNSIED

-256 KAKLKECQTNDSNG
+256 KAKLKECQTNESNG

-374 LYFKKYLISI
+374 LHFKKYLISI

-430 FDKEILEILNKYGA
+430 FDKEISEILNKYGA
-444 RDKKELSELFDS
+444 RDKKELSELFDL

-463 NISRN
+463 NISKN

-474 MEKNSLEIE
+474 MKKNSLEIE

-528 YRIEKLEKENLSGD
+528 YRIEKLEKENLSGE

-576 LEKLRVLDERSCEIT
+576 LEKLRVLDERSCELT

-624 LLKKEISQYLSS
+624 LLKKEISQYLSC

-761 RLHTRKTHEYFW
+761 RLHKRKTHEYFW
-773 RQLGKSWRK
+773 R
-782 NNWKLEKSRK
+782 
-792 RRWLSSFARRYFLG
+792 
-806 S
+806 

>member
-64 FEKSRPWTSNLYR
+64 FEKSRPWSSNLYR

-115 RNFLYSRISQP
+115 RNFLYSRIPQP

-139 SSFYLEQRLSQLES
+139 SSFYLGQRLSQLED

-200 GRLSDELDKI
+200 GRFYDELEKI
-210 SKDKANFISLKET
+210 SKDKANFISFKET
-223 YKNSIEN
+223 YKNSIED

-250 FELETL
+250 FEIETL
-256 KAKLKECQTNDSNG
+256 KAKLKECQTNESNG

-299 LSTEQENFEV
+299 LSTEQKNFEV

-430 FDKEILEILNKYGA
+430 FDKEISEILNKYGA

-617 KRKNTLP
+617 KRKNTFP
-624 LLKKEISQYLSS
+624 LLKKEISQYLSC

-649 TFGIRVYDKDIEDY
+649 TFGIRVYDKDIEDF
-663 VDLDSLSMGTIDQI
+663 VDLDSLSLGTIDQI

-700 HFDSYD
+700 HFDAYD

-734 ILDKNNMTYKLIKI
+734 ILDKNNMAYNLIKI
-748 WGVYDIRNWRSSL
+748 
-761 RLHTRKTHEYFW
+761 
-773 RQLGKSWRK
+773 
-782 NNWKLEKSRK
+782 
-792 RRWLSSFARRYFLG
+792 
-806 S
+806 

>member
-64 FEKSRPWTSNLYR
+64 FEKSRPWSSNLYR

-115 RNFLYSRISQP
+115 RNFLYSRIPQP

-139 SSFYLEQRLSQLES
+139 SSFYLGQRLSQLED
-153 DASDELQARINN
+153 DASDELKTRINN
-165 FSISEDE
+165 FSVSEDE
-172 NLDLTKVIEK
+172 NLDLNKVIEK

-200 GRLSDELDKI
+200 GRFYDELEKI
-210 SKDKANFISLKET
+210 SKDKANFISFKET
-223 YKNSIEN
+223 YKNSIED

-256 KAKLKECQTNDSNG
+256 KAKLKECQTNESNG

-299 LSTEQENFEV
+299 LSTEQKNFEV

-430 FDKEILEILNKYGA
+430 FDKEISEILNKYGA

-489 LEHEEDLENIFNK
+489 LEHEENLENIFNK
-502 YGVQNIKDLKTLF
+502 YGVQNIKGLKTLF

-617 KRKNTLP
+617 KRKNTFP
-624 LLKKEISQYLSS
+624 LLKKEISQYLSC

-649 TFGIRVYDKDIEDY
+649 TFGIRVYDKDIEDF
-663 VDLDSLSMGTIDQI
+663 VDLDSLSLGTIDQI

-706 DKRLK
+706 YKRLK

-748 WGVYDIRNWRSSL
+748 
-761 RLHTRKTHEYFW
+761 
-773 RQLGKSWRK
+773 
-782 NNWKLEKSRK
+782 
-792 RRWLSSFARRYFLG
+792 
-806 S
+806 

>member
-1 MIFKELGLLNFGKF
+1 MIFKELRLLNFGKF

-115 RNFLYSRISQP
+115 RNFLYSRIPQP

-139 SSFYLEQRLSQLES
+139 SSFYLGQRLSHLES
-153 DASDELQARINN
+153 DASDELKTRINN
-165 FSISEDE
+165 FSVSEDE
-172 NLDLTKVIEK
+172 NLDLNKVIEK

-200 GRLSDELDKI
+200 GRFYDELEKI

-223 YKNSIEN
+223 YKNSIED
-230 YKLSKDKLKN
+230 YKLSKEKLKN

-250 FELETL
+250 FELEIL
-256 KAKLKECQTNDSNG
+256 KAKLKECQTNESNG

-314 EDYKRYKEINREI
+314 EDYKMYKEINREI

-374 LYFKKYLISI
+374 LHFKKYLISI

-430 FDKEILEILNKYGA
+430 FDKEISEILNKYGA
-444 RDKKELSELFDS
+444 RDKKELSELFDL

-463 NISRN
+463 NISKN

-474 MEKNSLEIE
+474 MKKNSLEIE

-528 YRIEKLEKENLSGD
+528 YRIEKLEKENLSGE

-576 LEKLRVLDERSCEIT
+576 LEKLRVLDERSCELT

-624 LLKKEISQYLSS
+624 LLKKEISQYLSC

-663 VDLDSLSMGTIDQI
+663 VDLDSLSIGTIDQI

-700 HFDSYD
+700 HFDAYD

-748 WGVYDIRNWRSSL
+748 
-761 RLHTRKTHEYFW
+761 
-773 RQLGKSWRK
+773 
-782 NNWKLEKSRK
+782 
-792 RRWLSSFARRYFLG
+792 
-806 S
+806 

>member
-64 FEKSRPWTSNLYR
+64 FEKSRPWISNLYR

-115 RNFLYSRISQP
+115 RNFLFSRIPQP

-139 SSFYLEQRLSQLES
+139 SSFYIGQRLSQFED

-200 GRLSDELDKI
+200 GRLYDELEKI

-223 YKNSIEN
+223 YKNSIED

-256 KAKLKECQTNDSNG
+256 KAKLKECQTNESNG

-430 FDKEILEILNKYGA
+430 FDKEISEILNKYGA

-468 EYTREL
+468 EYTKEL

-502 YGVQNIKDLKTLF
+502 YGVQNIKDLKILF
-515 HYKKDDNRISEYK
+515 HYKKGDNRISEYK

-542 LYKEENIEEIQ
+542 LYKEENIGVIQ

-563 LNLEGSLKTLDES
+563 LNLEGSLKTLEES
-576 LEKLRVLDERSCEIT
+576 LEKLRVLDERSCEIS

-624 LLKKEISQYLSS
+624 LLKKEISQYLSC

-649 TFGIRVYDKDIEDY
+649 TFCIRVYDKDIEDY

-761 RLHTRKTHEYFW
+761 RLHKRKTHEYFW
-773 RQLGKSWRK
+773 R
-782 NNWKLEKSRK
+782 
-792 RRWLSSFARRYFLG
+792 
-806 S
+806 

>member
-761 RLHTRKTHEYFW
+761 RLHKRKTHEYFW
-773 RQLGKSWRK
+773 R
-782 NNWKLEKSRK
+782 
-792 RRWLSSFARRYFLG
+792 
-806 S
+806 

>member
-64 FEKSRPWTSNLYR
+64 FEKSRPWSSNLYR

-115 RNFLYSRISQP
+115 RNFLYSRIPQP

-139 SSFYLEQRLSQLES
+139 SSFYLGQRLSQLED
-153 DASDELQARINN
+153 DASDELKTRINN

-200 GRLSDELDKI
+200 GRFYDELEKI
-210 SKDKANFISLKET
+210 SKDKANFISFKET
-223 YKNSIEN
+223 YKNSIED

-256 KAKLKECQTNDSNG
+256 KAKLKECQTNESNG

-299 LSTEQENFEV
+299 LSTEQKNFEV

-430 FDKEILEILNKYGA
+430 FDKEISEILNKYGA
-444 RDKKELSELFDS
+444 RDKKELSELFDL

-463 NISRN
+463 NISKN

-474 MEKNSLEIE
+474 MKKNSLEIE

-528 YRIEKLEKENLSGD
+528 YRIEKLEKENLSGE

-576 LEKLRVLDERSCEIT
+576 LEKLRVLDERSCELT

-624 LLKKEISQYLSS
+624 LLKKEISQYLSC

-748 WGVYDIRNWRSSL
+748 
-761 RLHTRKTHEYFW
+761 
-773 RQLGKSWRK
+773 
-782 NNWKLEKSRK
+782 
-792 RRWLSSFARRYFLG
+792 
-806 S
+806 

>member
-77 GYIILNDGE
+77 GYIILKDGE

-115 RNFLYSRISQP
+115 RNFLYSRIPQP

-139 SSFYLEQRLSQLES
+139 SSFYLRQRLSQLED
-153 DASDELQARINN
+153 DASDELQTRINN

-200 GRLSDELDKI
+200 GRFYDKLGKI

-223 YKNSIEN
+223 YKNSIED

-256 KAKLKECQTNDSNG
+256 KAKLKECQTNESNG

-314 EDYKRYKEINREI
+314 DDYKRYKEINREI

-384 VSILFFTYSYFRIV
+384 LSILFFTYSYFRIV

-430 FDKEILEILNKYGA
+430 FDKEISEILNKYGA

-748 WGVYDIRNWRSSL
+748 
-761 RLHTRKTHEYFW
+761 
-773 RQLGKSWRK
+773 
-782 NNWKLEKSRK
+782 
-792 RRWLSSFARRYFLG
+792 
-806 S
+806 